1 MHPAC
6 SPDLLDHDS
15 AAPASSPPAAFDVA
29 AVASVAGF
37 RDSCG
42 NVPLDATVPSRTA
55 APLPTTLSL
64 RATFVLLHVDGV
76 ASLQRIAAMA
86 CLSLPDTIEAFLQL
100 LLLGVVEVKE
110 DDQEREAPP
119 ASVQTRAARPVRSRS
134 AA

>member
-6 SPDLLDHDS
+6 SREIHDHDS
-15 AAPASSPPAAFDVA
+15 VPPPSSPPVAFDVA

-42 NVPLDATVPSRTA
+42 NVPLDATVPSRTSA
-55 APLPTTLSL
+55 AIPSTLSL

-110 DDQEREAPP
+110 DIDGVPLPSR
-119 ASVQTRAARPVRSRS
+119 SVQS

>member
-1 MHPAC
+1 
-6 SPDLLDHDS
+6 
-15 AAPASSPPAAFDVA
+15 
-29 AVASVAGF
+29 VAGF

-42 NVPLDATVPSRTA
+42 NVPLDATVPSRTS

-100 LLLGVVEVKE
+100 LLLGVVEVKDE
-110 DDQEREAPP
+110 VQELESGSHRIHVRATVP
-119 ASVQTRAARPVRSRS
+119 ASCSS

>member
-6 SPDLLDHDS
+6 STENRDHDS
-15 AAPASSPPAAFDVA
+15 VPPPSAPPAAFDVA

-42 NVPLDATVPSRTA
+42 NVPLDATVPSRTS
-55 APLPTTLSL
+55 APIPTGLSL

-100 LLLGVVEVKE
+100 LLLGVVEVPA
-110 DDQEREAPP
+110 DADATAPP
-119 ASVQTRAARPVRSRS
+119 APPLQARPTCVASYSS
-134 AA
+134 AL